1 MDKYKPNS
9 HRYKEEQKAKTEER
23 KPLAK
28 VVSGKARVKKKG
40 EVRKFMDNF
49 FSEDIHNVK
58 SYILTEVIIP
68 SIKDALSNAI
78 NYGSDMMIYGD
89 AKHSKKRSN
98 ASRVSYSRYYDDHRE
113 LARRE
118 DTSRLRSR
126 YSYDT
131 VTVDSRGEAVEVLSR
146 MEEALDEYGM
156 VSVAD
161 FYDLVGITGDH
172 TDNNYGWRDLRTA
185 RITHTRDGYL
195 FDLPRV
201 VPLK

>member
-23 KPLAK
+23 KPMQK

-40 EVRKFMDNF
+40 EVRKFMDSF

-58 SYILTEVIIP
+58 EYILTEVIIP

-98 ASRVSYSRYYDDHRE
+98 ASKVSYSRFYDDRRE
-113 LARRE
+113 LRSN
-118 DTSRLRSR
+118 TSSSSRIR

-131 VTVDSRGEAVEVLSR
+131 VTVDSRGEAEEVLRR
-146 MEEALDEYGM
+146 MDEALEEYGM

-161 FYDLVGITGDH
+161 FYDLVGVTGDF
-172 TDNNYGWRDLRTA
+172 TDHNYGWLDLRGA
-185 RITHTRDGYL
+185 GIKRARDGYV
-195 FDLPRV
+195 FELPRV
-201 VPLK
+201 VPLR